1 MTIEQMQ
8 QLSELTIAAVESKDL
23 ETIKQIKNIIDQD
36 IAENGI
42 ETVMGTEWFE
52 SLLTGEIHNIIF
64 Q

>member
-8 QLSELTIAAVESKDL
+8 KLSELTTAAAEKNDIATLKK
-23 ETIKQIKNIIDQD
+23 IKTIIDQD

-42 ETVMGTEWFE
+42 EPIFGIEWFE
-52 SLLTGEIHNIIF
+52 SSLTGEQLMAI

>member
-8 QLSELTIAAVESKDL
+8 RLSELTIAAVENNDVD
-23 ETIKQIKNIIDQD
+23 TIKQIKTIIDQD

-42 ETVMGTEWFE
+42 ESAMGTEWFE

>member
-8 QLSELTIAAVESKDL
+8 KLSELTTAAAEKNDIATLKK
-23 ETIKQIKNIIDQD
+23 IKTIIDQD

-42 ETVMGTEWFE
+42 ETVFGIEWFE
-52 SLLTGEIHNIIF
+52 SSLTGEQWIAI

>member
-8 QLSELTIAAVESKDL
+8 KLSELTEIAAEKNDIATL
-23 ETIKQIKNIIDQD
+23 KKIKSIIDQD

-42 ETVMGTEWFE
+42 ETVMGIEWFE
-52 SLLTGEIHNIIF
+52 SLLNGQQLAEI

>member
-8 QLSELTIAAVESKDL
+8 RLSELTTAASQKNDIATLKK
-23 ETIKQIKNIIDQD
+23 IKTIIDQD

-42 ETVMGTEWFE
+42 EPILGIEWFE
-52 SLLTGEIHNIIF
+52 PSLTGEQWIAI

>member
-8 QLSELTIAAVESKDL
+8 KLSELTTAAAEKNDIATLQK
-23 ETIKQIKNIIDQD
+23 IKTIIDQD

-42 ETVMGTEWFE
+42 ETTLGIEWFE
-52 SLLTGEIHNIIF
+52 SSLTGQQLAEI